1 MFSHRHVILP
11 QPVKFC
17 RNQVIHGGVM
27 TSYRFSR
34 RRPWSR
40 KSTCFAVCGSVK
52 QAIAKKEET
61 LSQLREQYEK
71 AVKRADHLED
81 LLEQQRKQLLGK
93 K

>member
-1 MFSHRHVILP
+1 MSCVL
-11 QPVKFC
+11 
-17 RNQVIHGGVM
+17 N
-27 TSYRFSR
+27 SYLLTYLLCDSE
-34 RRPWSR
+34 
-40 KSTCFAVCGSVK
+40 CFAVCGSVK

>member
-1 MFSHRHVILP
+1 MENPGLVLCVR
-11 QPVKFC
+11 C
-17 RNQVIHGGVM
+17 
-27 TSYRFSR
+27 
-34 RRPWSR
+34 
-40 KSTCFAVCGSVK
+40 SVK

-81 LLEQQRKQLLGK
+81 LLEQQRRQLLGK

>member
-1 MFSHRHVILP
+1 MLLP
-11 QPVKFC
+11 LML
-17 RNQVIHGGVM
+17 I
-27 TSYRFSR
+27 R
-34 RRPWSR
+34 R
-40 KSTCFAVCGSVK
+40 KVFAVNHCLISRLCVLYMWHRVK

>member
-1 MFSHRHVILP
+1 
-11 QPVKFC
+11 
-17 RNQVIHGGVM
+17 
-27 TSYRFSR
+27 
-34 RRPWSR
+34 
-40 KSTCFAVCGSVK
+40 VK

-61 LSQLREQYEK
+61 LSQLREQHEK

>member
-1 MFSHRHVILP
+1 MAGATGPRSFKWKPKVIVENL
-11 QPVKFC
+11 
-17 RNQVIHGGVM
+17 GVVV
-27 TSYRFSR
+27 R
-34 RRPWSR
+34 
-40 KSTCFAVCGSVK
+40 VCCSVK

-61 LSQLREQYEK
+61 LCQLREQYDK